1 MNLDNL
7 TPEQIQKAKTLR
19 TTEEL
24 VKYAMDNGV
33 ELTDEQM
40 EKVAGGDVWD
50 DSHVSET
57 TCTSC
62 GKRVTWT
69 AGSDTPI
76 MCPYCGH
83 VFNWA

>member
-7 TPEQIQKAKTLR
+7 TPEQIEQAKTLR

-24 VKYAMDNGV
+24 VKYAMENGV
-33 ELTDEQM
+33 ELTDEQK
-40 EKVAGGDVWD
+40 EKVAGGSVWD
-50 DSHVSET
+50 DAQFSET
-57 TCTSC
+57 TCTNC

-69 AGSDTPI
+69 GGSDTPV

-83 VFNWA
+83 VFNF